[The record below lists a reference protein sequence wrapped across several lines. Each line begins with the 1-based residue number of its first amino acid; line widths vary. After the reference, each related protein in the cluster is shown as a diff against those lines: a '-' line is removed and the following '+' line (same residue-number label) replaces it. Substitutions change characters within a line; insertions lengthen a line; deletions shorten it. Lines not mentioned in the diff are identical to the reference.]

1 MRRRTTVTCLIV
13 VALAA
18 AGCGSSSATGSGPDA
33 QPTTVR
39 LALDWYPN
47 PDHVG
52 IYTAISHGDFAR
64 AGLKVSPIPPANVS
78 DPLKL
83 IAAGRAD
90 IAISYEPELFFAQQS
105 GVPVEAVASVVP
117 TALNSIIARGGQGIT
132 TPADL
137 KGHSIGV
144 DGSASTSA
152 YLDAVLHHSGVSPS
166 DVTIV
171 NVGFNL
177 VPALLSHR
185 VDAVTG
191 VYRNIEGAQLAAAG
205 ADPVVMPIDRYGV
218 PEYDELVVAVN
229 RSKMQSDAGYR
240 RMVGAFV
247 SALRAGTVYAQKHP
261 AVALAVMRK
270 VAASDYQKVLE
281 RSVPETLRLLR
292 VGPLDEQAWARFGA
306 WMYAQKLLPHR
317 PDASQIVATTR

>member
-1 MRRRTTVTCLIV
+1 MRRLALLV
-13 VALAA
+13 VLAALAA

-33 QPTTVR
+33 QPTSVQ

-64 AGLKVSPIPPANVS
+64 AGLDVKPVPPANVS

-105 GVPVEAVASVVP
+105 GLPVEAVASVVP
-117 TALNSIIARGGQGIT
+117 VALNSIIARGGQGIT

-152 YLDAVLHHSGVSPS
+152 YLDAVLHHSGLSTS

-177 VPALLSHR
+177 VPALLSHK

-205 ADPVVMPIDRYGV
+205 AHPVVMPIDQYGV
-218 PEYDELVVAVN
+218 PSYDELVVAVN
-229 RSKMQSDAGYR
+229 RSKMQSDASYR
-240 RMVGAFV
+240 QMVGAFV
-247 SALRAGTVYAQKHP
+247 SALRAGTVYAQQHP
-261 AVALAVMRK
+261 SYALSVMRK
-270 VAASDYQKVLE
+270 VASSDYQKVLE
-281 RSVPETLRLLR
+281 RSVPETLRLLK
-292 VGPLDEQAWARFGA
+292 VENLDEHQWARFGA
-306 WMYAQKLLPHR
+306 WMYAQKLLSHK
-317 PDASQIVATTR
+317 PDASQIVSTP

>member
-1 MRRRTTVTCLIV
+1 MRIV
-13 VALAA
+13 VSLILVAAMAA
-18 AGCGSSSATGSGPDA
+18 AGCGSSSATGSGANA
-33 QPTTVR
+33 QPTGVR

-64 AGLKVSPIPPANVS
+64 AGLDVTPVPPANVS

-105 GVPVEAVASVVP
+105 GLPVEAVASVVP

-152 YLDAVLHHSGVSPS
+152 YLDAVLHHSGLSPA

-205 ADPVVMPIDRYGV
+205 AHPVVMPIDQYGV
-218 PEYDELVVAVN
+218 PSYDELVVAVN
-229 RSKMQSDAGYR
+229 RSKMQSDASYR
-240 RMVGAFV
+240 RTVGAFV

-261 AVALAVMRK
+261 ATALAVMRK

-281 RSVPETLRLLR
+281 RSVPETLRLLH
-292 VGPLDEQAWARFGA
+292 VEPLDERAWARFGA
-306 WMYAQKLLPHR
+306 WMYAQKLLSHK
-317 PDASQIVATTR
+317 PDASGVVGNP

>member
-1 MRRRTTVTCLIV
+1 MRTVVSVILV
-13 VALAA
+13 VAAMTA
-18 AGCGSSSATGSGPDA
+18 AGCGSSSATGSGPNA
-33 QPTTVR
+33 QPTGVR

-47 PDHVG
+47 PDHIG

-64 AGLKVSPIPPANVS
+64 AGLDVIPVPPANVS

-105 GVPVEAVASVVP
+105 GLPVEAVASVVP

-152 YLDAVLHHSGVSPS
+152 YLDAVLHHSGLSPP

-205 ADPVVMPIDRYGV
+205 AHPVVMPIDQYGV
-218 PEYDELVVAVN
+218 PSYDELVVAVN
-229 RSKMQSDAGYR
+229 RSKMESDATYR
-240 RMVGAFV
+240 RTVDAFV
-247 SALRAGTVYAQKHP
+247 SALRAGTVYAQQHP
-261 AVALAVMRK
+261 AAALAVMRK

-281 RSVPETLRLLR
+281 RSVPETLRLLHI
-292 VGPLDEQAWARFGA
+292 GPLSEPAWARFGA
-306 WMYAQKLLPHR
+306 WMYAQKLLSHK
-317 PDASQIVATTR
+317 PDASQIVASS